1 MLFVYCFTV
10 NIYGRKKPSDQ
21 EHRPEEVRNFTV
33 KAKEDEGS
41 NKSLF
46 IYLFIYLFYVLT
58 DSFTS
63 SGKQN
68 PLRSLVSD
76 EAFIA
81 ERKN

>member
-1 MLFVYCFTV
+1 MLFVYCLTG
-10 NIYGRKKPSDQ
+10 NIYDRKEPSDQ
-21 EHRPEEVRNFTV
+21 EHRPEEARNFTV

-46 IYLFIYLFYVLT
+46 IYLFTFFYILT

-63 SGKQN
+63 SAKQN
-68 PLRSLVSD
+68 PLRSLMSD

-81 ERKN
+81 AERKN